1 MDPTEAKIAG
11 MICLGIGTLGVGLA
25 PAWFSAH
32 SQQWPLLLSCLL
44 CFGGGVLFSTT
55 LIHILPE
62 LRETTEYGELLL
74 CVGFFVLYFIDEIV
88 HYFWSDNERHTNR
101 NQTHSHVNF
110 ERGHSRTHSMSKS
123 KNYGTVETGS
133 HEIYSRQH
141 GYNPVLSRAGSRTD
155 VYEVERPTTSC
166 HVSHTEPCNNP
177 PIGQLGLLI
186 ALSIH
191 AILEGL
197 AVGLEDK
204 VSKVMFVTLLNSVEI
219 NCKAV

>member
-1 MDPTEAKIAG
+1 MDTKEAKIAG

-25 PAWFSAH
+25 PAWFSAY

-62 LRETTEYGELLL
+62 LREVTQYAELLL
-74 CVGFFVLYFIDEIV
+74 CAGFFLLYFIDEIV
-88 HYFWSDNERHTNR
+88 HYFWSDNDRHVNR
-101 NQTHSHVNF
+101 NRNHSHSHS
-110 ERGHSRTHSMSKS
+110 ERGHVRTHSITKS
-123 KNYGTVETGS
+123 RNYGTVENGS

-141 GYNPVLSRAGSRTD
+141 GYNPVLSRTESRTD
-155 VYEVERPTTSC
+155 VYEVERPGQTC

-191 AILEGL
+191 AVLEGL
-197 AVGLEDK
+197 AVGVEDR
-204 VSKVMFVTLLNSVEI
+204 VSKVKNNFTHFKQI
-219 NCKAV
+219 Y